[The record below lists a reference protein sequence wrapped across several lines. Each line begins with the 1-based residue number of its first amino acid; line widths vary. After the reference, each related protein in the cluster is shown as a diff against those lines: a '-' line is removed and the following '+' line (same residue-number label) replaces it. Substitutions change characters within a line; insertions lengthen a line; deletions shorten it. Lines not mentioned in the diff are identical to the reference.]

1 MLSRVTQ
8 QVRRLTQEMAIL
20 SAERDEANARA
31 EAARRAGRALT
42 RDGFISAIQSMQNVN
57 LGGFPVDFSPSKHTG
72 SKFVELT
79 LLTED
84 GRIRR

>member
-1 MLSRVTQ
+1 VL
-8 QVRRLTQEMAIL
+8 
-20 SAERDEANARA
+20 A
-31 EAARRAGRALT
+31 EALSRAGRALT
-42 RDGFISAIQSMQNVN
+42 RETFINAIQGMQNVN